1 MTLPVPNLDDRRFQD
16 FVDDAKRMVQ
26 RRCPEWTDHNVSDP
40 GVTLIEAFAAMAD
53 QIVYRLNRV
62 PDLHYL
68 KFLEL
73 IGVRLFPATAARV
86 PVTFW
91 LSAPQRDAV
100 HVPAGTEV
108 ATRRTPD
115 AEPVVFGTV
124 RSLSVVPTTLVGLRT
139 VDARGAGADHTDELD
154 GGPWVRCF
162 SDVPQPEETLMFGL
176 SEAAPSCAVA
186 LRLGCHVE
194 GIGVDPDAPP
204 LVWEAWTADGW
215 VACDL
220 ERDETKALNSA
231 GDVVLHLPDEHT
243 TSVVAGIRAGWL
255 RARVV
260 EVPEGTPRYTSSPR
274 LRGAQAFTVGGTV
287 EAVNART
294 ILSETLGVTEGVAGQ
309 RFTVSR
315 TPVLPP
321 DEALVVE
328 VSGEEG
334 WQPWTQVHGFADSGA
349 DDRHFVLD
357 AVTGTLSFGPTV
369 RLEDGTVRQY
379 GAVPERASTARIR
392 AYRSG
397 GGARGNVSA
406 HTLEVLRSSIPYVSK
421 VGNRVA
427 ARGGRDAE
435 DVENAKLRGPLELRG
450 THRAVTLEDYEQI
463 AAGAAPEVARVRAVP
478 ESGGTVRVLLVP
490 ATGDGTSRRPF
501 ADLQP
506 AEDTLRRVA
515 AAIEERRVI
524 GAQVLVEPPVFR
536 GLTVVAHLRSLPGH
550 APQTVH
556 TAALEALYRYHDP
569 VVGGADGTGWEFGR
583 SVQYGEVFAVL
594 QRVRGVDVVE
604 DVRLFPADPVTGT
617 RGEATRKV
625 ELEPTALV
633 FGYDHQVRVTPCED

>member
-1 MTLPVPNLDDRRFQD
+1 M
-16 FVDDAKRMVQ
+16 
-26 RRCPEWTDHNVSDP
+26 
-40 GVTLIEAFAAMAD
+40 
-53 QIVYRLNRV
+53 
-62 PDLHYL
+62 
-68 KFLEL
+68 
-73 IGVRLFPATAARV
+73 
-86 PVTFW
+86 
-91 LSAPQRDAV
+91 
-100 HVPAGTEV
+100 
-108 ATRRTPD
+108 
-115 AEPVVFGTV
+115 
-124 RSLSVVPTTLVGLRT
+124 
-139 VDARGAGADHTDELD
+139 
-154 GGPWVRCF
+154 
-162 SDVPQPEETLMFGL
+162 
-176 SEAAPSCAVA
+176 
-186 LRLGCHVE
+186 
-194 GIGVDPDAPP
+194 
-204 LVWEAWTADGW
+204 
-215 VACDL
+215 
-220 ERDETKALNSA
+220 
-231 GDVVLHLPDEHT
+231 
-243 TSVVAGIRAGWL
+243 
-255 RARVV
+255 
-260 EVPEGTPRYTSSPR
+260 
-274 LRGAQAFTVGGTV
+274 
-287 EAVNART
+287 
-294 ILSETLGVTEGVAGQ
+294 TEGVAGQ

-328 VSGEEG
+328 ISGEEG

-379 GAVPERASTARIR
+379 GAVPARAATARIR

-515 AAIEERRVI
+515 AAIEDRRVI